1 VIVCKFGGTSVT
13 DAAAIRRLAA
23 IVAGRAREQ
32 PLVVVSA
39 LAGVTDA
46 LLGLAGTVHAGD
58 AGALAGAIEAVVR
71 RHEAI
76 AGEVSGAEA
85 AMESIRADADSLRAS
100 LAAALGRRL
109 RPAELDEVAGHGEL
123 WSSRLVAGAMSGAG
137 VPSVWA
143 DIRPIMVTDD
153 RFGRATPY
161 VQMVNTRAREC
172 LGPLLQDGLIPVTQ
186 GFIGATPD
194 GAPTTLGRGGSDFTA
209 ALLGA
214 ALGAARV
221 EIWTD
226 VNGLMTADPRIV
238 PGART
243 LTAASYEEA
252 AELATFGAKVLHPAT
267 AMPLVRAG
275 IPIVVLNSS
284 LPDLPGTTI
293 EPSAEL
299 ERMGDSP
306 IRSISWKRGITVISV
321 RAPRMLGA
329 YGFLRAMFEVFERN
343 EVVVDVLAS
352 GEVSVSL
359 TVEERSRLEPV
370 VRELSELG
378 EVWTDGG
385 RAIVSVVGIGL
396 RGTPGLASRIF
407 RAVQPANVEVISQG
421 ASAINMTF
429 VVREEDGPGVVR
441 RLHDEFFGTS
451 GDSVRSP
458 RRRRVPSPSWRTLTS
473 LRPATQTFW
482 GILIRLAISCDW
494 RSWATAG
501 WAARWRRSPK
511 SGATWFTRSSAVRRT
526 PGAPP
531 SPGSGSQAWTPR
543 SSSPG
548 PMPWWPISSG

>member
-1 VIVCKFGGTSVT
+1 VIVCKFGGTSVA
-13 DAAAIRRLAA
+13 DAAAIRRLVA
-23 IVAGRAREQ
+23 IVAGRAGERQ
-32 PLVVVSA
+32 LIVVSA
-39 LAGVTDA
+39 LAGITDG
-46 LLGLAGTVHAGD
+46 LLGLAAAVHTGD
-58 AGALAGAIEAVVR
+58 ADALNGAIDALVR
-71 RHEAI
+71 RHEAV
-76 AGEVSGAEA
+76 AGELPGAGPAVETV
-85 AMESIRADADSLRAS
+85 RADVEALRPSL
-100 LAAALGRRL
+100 LAALGQRL
-109 RPAELDEVAGHGEL
+109 RPAEIDEIASHGEL

-137 VPSVWA
+137 LPSAWA

-161 VQMVNTRAREC
+161 VQVVNNRAREC
-172 LGPLLQDGLIPVTQ
+172 LRPLLEDGMIPVTQ
-186 GFIGATPD
+186 GFIGATYE
-194 GAPTTLGRGGSDFTA
+194 GVPTTLGRGGSDFTA

-214 ALGAARV
+214 ALGAGRV

-226 VNGLMTADPRIV
+226 VDGLMTADPRIV
-238 PGART
+238 ASARA
-243 LTAASYEEA
+243 LSAASYEEA

-275 IPIVVLNSS
+275 IPIVVLNSIR
-284 LPDLPGTTI
+284 PELPGTTI

-306 IRSISWKRGITVISV
+306 IRSISWKRGITVVNV

-329 YGFLRAMFEVFERN
+329 YGFLRAMFEVFERH

-359 TVEERSRLEPV
+359 TVEDRSRLDQV

-378 EVWTDGG
+378 EVWIEDG

-441 RLHDEFFGTS
+441 RLHDEFFG
-451 GDSVRSP
+451 
-458 RRRRVPSPSWRTLTS
+458 
-473 LRPATQTFW
+473 A
-482 GILIRLAISCDW
+482 
-494 RSWATAG
+494 
-501 WAARWRRSPK
+501 
-511 SGATWFTRSSAVRRT
+511 
-526 PGAPP
+526 
-531 SPGSGSQAWTPR
+531 
-543 SSSPG
+543 
-548 PMPWWPISSG
+548 